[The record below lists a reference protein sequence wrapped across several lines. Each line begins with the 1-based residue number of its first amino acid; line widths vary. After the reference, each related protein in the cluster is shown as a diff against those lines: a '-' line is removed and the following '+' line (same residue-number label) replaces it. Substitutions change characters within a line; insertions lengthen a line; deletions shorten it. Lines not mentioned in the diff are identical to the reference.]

1 MTRHFE
7 IVILNPV
14 GGYDC
19 GLFALASACAICNGQ
34 DPSTIRFDQAMMRQH
49 LIDGLSNK
57 LLTPFPG
64 KIKRSVKKLV
74 PARTEVVK
82 VYCTCRLPD
91 DGHKM
96 VECYQCK
103 EWYHTSCVKIPRTY
117 IDNRKKWNVDVCRC
131 VIIVRPCP
139 ILYKFFYS

>member
-1 MTRHFE
+1 MLKFNDDNHAKLEMTTQISQCMQGHGDQTFW

-34 DPSTIRFDQAMMRQH
+34 DPSTIRFDQAMMWQH

-64 KIKRSVKKLV
+64 KIKRHVKKLV
-74 PARTEVVK
+74 PTRTEVVK

-91 DGHKM
+91 DGRAGST
-96 VECYQCK
+96 VG
-103 EWYHTSCVKIPRTY
+103 
-117 IDNRKKWNVDVCRC
+117 
-131 VIIVRPCP
+131 
-139 ILYKFFYS
+139 

>member
-1 MTRHFE
+1 
-7 IVILNPV
+7 
-14 GGYDC
+14 
-19 GLFALASACAICNGQ
+19 
-34 DPSTIRFDQAMMRQH
+34 MRQH

-57 LLTPFPG
+57 LLMPFPG
-64 KIKRSVKKLV
+64 KIKRRVKKLV

-103 EWYHTSCVKIPRTY
+103 EWYHTRFPEH
-117 IDNRKKWNVDVCRC
+117 IDNQIILII
-131 VIIVRPCP
+131 IIVRPCP
-139 ILYKFFYS
+139 IPYNFFSLLAVLRL

>member
-1 MTRHFE
+1 MGCQT
-7 IVILNPV
+7 VN
-14 GGYDC
+14 
-19 GLFALASACAICNGQ
+19 AI
-34 DPSTIRFDQAMMRQH
+34 
-49 LIDGLSNK
+49 
-57 LLTPFPG
+57 
-64 KIKRSVKKLV
+64 KIKRCVKKLV

-117 IDNRKKWNVDVCRC
+117 IDNRKKWNCGRCIIDVAIIILII
-131 VIIVRPCP
+131 IIVRACP
-139 ILYKFFYS
+139 ILYNFFFLLAVLRL

>member
-19 GLFALASACAICNGQ
+19 GLFALALACAICNGQ

-64 KIKRSVKKLV
+64 KIKRHVKKLV
-74 PARTEVVK
+74 PARQRWSRCTAHADCRMMDTRWLSVTNVKNGTIQVCQDSQNLYRQSKEVE
-82 VYCTCRLPD
+82 L
-91 DGHKM
+91 
-96 VECYQCK
+96 
-103 EWYHTSCVKIPRTY
+103 W
-117 IDNRKKWNVDVCRC
+117 
-131 VIIVRPCP
+131 
-139 ILYKFFYS
+139 